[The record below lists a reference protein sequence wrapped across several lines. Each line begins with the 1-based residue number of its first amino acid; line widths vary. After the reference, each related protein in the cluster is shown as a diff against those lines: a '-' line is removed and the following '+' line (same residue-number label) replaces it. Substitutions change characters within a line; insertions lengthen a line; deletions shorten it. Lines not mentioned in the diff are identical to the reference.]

1 MDTCH
6 PDWNTDAGGEFPV
19 PLQRKPMGLE
29 NELVELLWQN
39 GEIVL
44 HSQNN
49 RKQGC
54 DPSKSKHVRDPN
66 SLIQDDETVS
76 WIDCPIDES
85 FERDFCANFL
95 SEIPSF
101 DESNKPSVKL
111 DGERGFKFGAS
122 EVNHAM
128 PSSQHQD
135 FAPPAPPPPRFQAVD
150 AAHQNQLPVKKQA
163 FSRVEHECSGMTIGS
178 SHCASNQVVNEVD
191 MSWASSSGMGS
202 GTMSA
207 GAGEAYAR
215 RINEGVERE
224 TLGPAITS
232 CSGGSGSSLWKT
244 SSQSNDTNRYK
255 RKSRDVE
262 ESECPSDAT
271 ESESAAG
278 NKASQKSGTNR
289 RSRVAEVHNQSERRR
304 RDRINEKMK
313 ALQELIPHANKA
325 DKASMLDEAIE
336 YMKSLQLQ
344 IQLMWMGRGMAPMML
359 PGMQHYM
366 SRVGMGIGPPML
378 PAIQN
383 LMRLSRLPLVDQAM
397 NMSPTPNQAQA
408 QAQAGHTPM
417 LNPVNY
423 QNQMQNSSF
432 QEQYA
437 NYMNFHSM
445 QNTSP
450 QRTCSTSASIQR
462 SRIRCRLHR
471 GMEID
476 RLDETGLMRTTRIY
490 VCLTRSTRPKEVV
503 EMAASRKS
511 TTTDAHGSL
520 HLLSI
525 QDHMEKICRF

>member
-1 MDTCH
+1 MDTCL
-6 PDWNTDAGGEFPV
+6 PDWNTDVGGEFPV

-44 HSQNN
+44 NSQNN

-54 DPSKSKHVRDPN
+54 DPSKSKLVRDPN

-101 DESNKPSVKL
+101 DESNKPTV
-111 DGERGFKFGAS
+111 KFGAS
-122 EVNHAM
+122 EVN
-128 PSSQHQD
+128 HQD
-135 FAPPAPPPPRFQAVD
+135 FAPPAPPPPPRFQVAD
-150 AAHQNQLPVKKQA
+150 AGHQHQLPVKKKA
-163 FSRVEHECSGMTIGS
+163 FSHVEHECSGMTIGS

-202 GTMSA
+202 RTMSA

-244 SSQSNDTNRYK
+244 SSLSNDTNRHK

-278 NKASQKSGTNR
+278 HKASQKSGATR
-289 RSRVAEVHNQSERRR
+289 RSRVAEVHNLSERKR

-313 ALQELIPHANKA
+313 ALQELIPNANKS

-397 NMSPTPNQAQA
+397 NISPAPNQAQS
-408 QAQAGHTPM
+408 GHSPM

-423 QNQMQNSSF
+423 QNLQQNSSF

-450 QRTCSTSASIQR
+450 QATNMFNFGFHSPQQNQVSAPQGNGNR
-462 SRIRCRLHR
+462 SV
-471 GMEID
+471 G
-476 RLDETGLMRTTRIY
+476 
-490 VCLTRSTRPKEVV
+490 
-503 EMAASRKS
+503 
-511 TTTDAHGSL
+511 
-520 HLLSI
+520 
-525 QDHMEKICRF
+525 

>member
-1 MDTCH
+1 MDACL
-6 PDWNTDAGGEFPV
+6 PDWNTDVGAEFPA
-19 PLQRKPMGLE
+19 PLQRKPRGLE

-39 GEIVL
+39 GEIVM

-49 RKQGC
+49 RNS
-54 DPSKSKHVRDPN
+54 SKSKQVRDPT
-66 SLIQDDETVS
+66 SLIQDDETAS

-101 DESNKPSVKL
+101 DESNKKP
-111 DGERGFKFGAS
+111 DGERGLKLGAS
-122 EVNHAM
+122 EANHVV
-128 PSSQHQD
+128 PSPQHQD
-135 FAPPAPPPPRFQAVD
+135 FAPPPRRFQAAD
-150 AAHQNQLPVKKQA
+150 AAAVKKQG

-202 GTMSA
+202 RAVSA

-215 RINEGVERE
+215 RINEGVDRE
-224 TLGPAITS
+224 TVGPAITS

-244 SSQSNDTNRYK
+244 SSQSNDTNRHK

-278 NKASQKSGTNR
+278 NKVSQKSGTAR
-289 RSRVAEVHNQSERRR
+289 RSRVAEVHNLSERRR
-304 RDRINEKMK
+304 RDRINEKMR
-313 ALQELIPHANKA
+313 ALQELIPHANKS

-397 NMSPTPNQAQA
+397 SMSQAPNQAQV
-408 QAQAGHTPM
+408 GHNPM

-423 QNQMQNSSF
+423 PNPMQNSSF

-437 NYMNFHSM
+437 NYMSFHSM
-445 QNTSP
+445 QNASP
-450 QRTCSTSASIQR
+450 QATNMFNFGFHPGQQNQVSAPQSN
-462 SRIRCRLHR
+462 
-471 GMEID
+471 GN
-476 RLDETGLMRTTRIY
+476 
-490 VCLTRSTRPKEVV
+490 RST
-503 EMAASRKS
+503 
-511 TTTDAHGSL
+511 G
-520 HLLSI
+520 
-525 QDHMEKICRF
+525 